1 MEELFGGD
9 CNMFNFGATAE
20 SDEDQT
26 AGSENLLPRGHGG
39 TNCNC
44 CSDVPIAIV
53 RLAESMDMPTVS
65 GSSQA
70 PDDERPS
77 NLDDCCVLSNATS
90 DHVSIRCNV
99 LLLLDMSLVAML
111 RSMPS

>member
-9 CNMFNFGATAE
+9 CNMFNVGATGQ
-20 SDEDQT
+20 SDEDQA

-53 RLAESMDMPTVS
+53 HLAESMDMPTVS

-77 NLDDCCVLSNATS
+77 NLDDCCVLSNETLYS
-90 DHVSIRCNV
+90 KRI
-99 LLLLDMSLVAML
+99 
-111 RSMPS
+111 P

>member
-65 GSSQA
+65 GSSQGLSWVL
-70 PDDERPS
+70 PS
-77 NLDDCCVLSNATS
+77 
-90 DHVSIRCNV
+90 
-99 LLLLDMSLVAML
+99 LLGEEN
-111 RSMPS
+111 